1 MLKSECYS
9 RQEYI
14 ILKVNYGSMDFI
26 ERKLPGLEILLS
38 SVCVCLCALNEA
50 TNMNEKESK
59 GRTSLKLRRKHE
71 RLQQNRYIFIGV
83 RFKVHANLTMRW
95 HVSLI

>member
-9 RQEYI
+9 RQGYI

-26 ERKLPGLEILLS
+26 ERKLPCFEILLS

-71 RLQQNRYIFIGV
+71 RLQQNSYILSVLDSKYMQF
-83 RFKVHANLTMRW
+83 
-95 HVSLI
+95 